1 VSDSRGWGQ
10 AKWKEKEDMCV
21 AVAFTKNRWD
31 GSTPIDS
38 IEGKQSPI
46 IVGGQMTLAEGGEAF
61 DEWEQGEELARRG
74 KLKGGICAFAL
85 R

>member
-1 VSDSRGWGQ
+1 
-10 AKWKEKEDMCV
+10 M
-21 AVAFTKNRWD
+21 
-31 GSTPIDS
+31 DS

-74 KLKGGICAFAL
+74 KSKGGICAFAL